1 MTSAYA
7 INTQKVEIVSSFGED
22 FSEPRFVGNFSINSK
37 LEHLGIDVDS
47 DALVM
52 IPENK
57 DLRFTS
63 AGKIINVFETTVI
76 KPTQSELLRAR
87 VAGSPPPRDTYRHN
101 FQIEITQKLVTNN
114 LLSQL
119 EYSIKDVY
127 RYNNPAVHFQ
137 TQYRE
142 IKKDDFET
150 IIDGL
155 IYTARTAFGKLINSI
170 PRQNKLE
177 FMIQAMNEY
186 STIDFAKIP
195 LQLGLNFLYDYL
207 ERRILKK
214 GWLLVETD
222 RILNEKFNDVLAPKE
237 IGFVNPSTETYNNIS
252 TQANYFNELFRLER
266 QHNFRDY
273 VNQKILENP
282 ALEERFNKIFEKE
295 TWPID
300 LKL

>member
-7 INTQKVEIVSSFGED
+7 INTQKVEIVSTSGED
-22 FSEPRFVGNFSINSK
+22 FSEPRFVGNFSITSK
-37 LEHLGIDVDS
+37 LENLGIDVDS

-76 KPTQSELLRAR
+76 RPTPSELLRAR

-101 FQIEITQKLVTNN
+101 FKIEITQKLVTNN

-142 IKKDDFET
+142 IKKDDFKT
-150 IIDGL
+150 IVDGL

-195 LQLGLNFLYDYL
+195 LQVGLDFLYDYL

-222 RILNEKFNDVLAPKE
+222 RILNEKFNDILAPKE

-273 VNQKILENP
+273 VNQKISENP